1 MWWLILLSVFRSRS
15 DLQEVETL
23 IALVLMVGLSLI
35 PTTLCLLLFRS
46 GLRGPFEVQTLSDP
60 RNALAP

>member
-23 IALVLMVGLSLI
+23 IALVLMVGLSLV
-35 PTTLCLLLFRS
+35 PTTLCFLLFRS
-46 GLRGPFEVQTLSDP
+46 GLRGPF
-60 RNALAP
+60 APEPELVPTRR